1 MSALNNLRKKGI
13 SLTLGEDEP
22 FTEKVRSYPC
32 FYDKPWKETKER
44 MEMSWSNSRNAWS
57 ASNRLN
63 MKKVSCKKMNLKM
76 RLE

>member
-32 FYDKPWKETKER
+32 FTTNPGKKPRKGWKCHGVIV
-44 MEMSWSNSRNAWS
+44 EMHEVR
-57 ASNRLN
+57 
-63 MKKVSCKKMNLKM
+63 VTD
-76 RLE
+76 